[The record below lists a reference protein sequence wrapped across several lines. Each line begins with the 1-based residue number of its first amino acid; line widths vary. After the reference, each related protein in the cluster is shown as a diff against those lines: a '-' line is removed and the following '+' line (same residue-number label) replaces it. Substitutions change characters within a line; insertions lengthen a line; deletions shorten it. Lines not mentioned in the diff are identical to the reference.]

1 MERTTGDSSNIG
13 SNNYFNAQNTFDD
26 VTERDRDGVME
37 SYSEQAA
44 RKRTAP
50 GAQLN
55 NTVKQT
61 ESMTAA
67 NPETGR
73 AATKQARQADTDEEL
88 DDSRAGNCS
97 DIFELINK
105 LISSKKLATHWDWQ
119 Q

>member
-1 MERTTGDSSNIG
+1 MERTTGDSSSID
-13 SNNYFNAQNTFDD
+13 NNYSNAQNTFDD
-26 VTERDRDGVME
+26 VMERDRDGVMD

-73 AATKQARQADTDEEL
+73 AATKQARKADTEEEL
-88 DDSRAGNCS
+88 DDSRAGNCR
-97 DIFELINK
+97 DIF
-105 LISSKKLATHWDWQ
+105 
-119 Q
+119 